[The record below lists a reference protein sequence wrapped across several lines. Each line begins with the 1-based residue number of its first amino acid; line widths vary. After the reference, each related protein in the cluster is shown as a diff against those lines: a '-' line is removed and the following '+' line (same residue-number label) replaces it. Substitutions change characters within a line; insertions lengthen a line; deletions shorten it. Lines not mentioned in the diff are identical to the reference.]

1 MPDLEIV
8 YIVKRIFLV
17 AVASISSPCSMVP
30 NSLKLSVTE
39 FYFETGLS
47 VNTIF
52 TVVFRTY
59 INGGINLSFFN

>member
-1 MPDLEIV
+1 
-8 YIVKRIFLV
+8 
-17 AVASISSPCSMVP
+17 MVP